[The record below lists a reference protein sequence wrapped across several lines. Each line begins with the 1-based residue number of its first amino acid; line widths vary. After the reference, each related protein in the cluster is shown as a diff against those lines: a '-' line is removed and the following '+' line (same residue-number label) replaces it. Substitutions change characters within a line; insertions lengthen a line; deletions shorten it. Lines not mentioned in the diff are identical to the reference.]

1 MQVHTPCHH
10 LLVPFLQSFQ
20 LSQKILT
27 KTDCTHV
34 NKKVQYDFATY
45 FRWIM
50 TLKEYFSKQPHGAM
64 TAVAT
69 QLGVTRTWLSLIT
82 NGHAVPSP
90 ILCVMIERLTKGKV
104 KRKVLRPDMF
114 E

>member
-1 MQVHTPCHH
+1 
-10 LLVPFLQSFQ
+10 
-20 LSQKILT
+20 
-27 KTDCTHV
+27 
-34 NKKVQYDFATY
+34 
-45 FRWIM
+45 M
-50 TLKEYFSKQPHGAM
+50 TLKQYFAKQPHGAIAAM
-64 TAVAT
+64 AT
-69 QLGVTRTWLSLIT
+69 QLGVTRTWLSLVI